1 MRTFKLNTLAICIA
15 GLSLTPA
22 AWAQTTA
29 ASSTDVGRIS
39 VEGLPGGTATGL
51 ISQEES
57 PKARSSV
64 NKEAIDKLNPVSN
77 PYQMLDLLPGV
88 NTFSQDATGLFG
100 GGLRVRGANSDQM
113 GFTVNGVPVNDS
125 GNYAVYPME
134 YVDAENICEVFLT
147 QGSTDTEAPHTG
159 ASGGNV
165 GISYCAPEDKYR
177 FRVAQTVGQL
187 SMRRTYVRV
196 DTGLFADDKAKMFIS
211 YSNTYA
217 NQFQGPG
224 NAQREHIDIGAE
236 VRPDTQWKLTSN
248 LSVNKMLNNNFPTLT
263 QAQIDSGGRNQ
274 TYSSTPAINPVGIKG
289 VAQTVANTSFANTY
303 YQNSVNP
310 FVDVIWSGKVEY
322 KASKDV
328 SFSAEP
334 YFWYGHGTGG
344 TLQKTL
350 QESANLGSNLKYGIA
365 DINKDGDTLDK
376 LYVYN
381 GSVTETYRPGITL
394 KSNIRMDN
402 HDLLFGTWFE
412 QARHYQ
418 TGPAQAFDAGGGVA
432 DPFLFSSTN
441 WLKYNNGDYYM
452 SRNTLTV
459 STAGSLF
466 AQDSIHLMDDKL
478 LVQVGLRESV
488 IQRTLNNYA
497 SSQSGGGADYDT
509 SATYSKL
516 LPSLGVRYRLD
527 EQQHVF
533 ANVAQNMRA
542 PSNFV
547 LTGLL
552 TGGTVSN
559 GVLTG
564 ATLRDPTVGMETS
577 TNFDLGYRW
586 ASDRWTFSGSLFYID
601 FKNRI
606 ASAYDPNTNLTV
618 DANVGG
624 VTTKGVE
631 MELGYKVNSNWSLYG
646 SAAYTQSTMKD
657 DIAYSATANLPTSGM
672 QMPDTPY
679 WLAGLRLAYNSSGW
693 YGNLDMKYTGM
704 AYSTLVNDES
714 MPGYTLFNGTIGYHF
729 DDIGYFKNPSVQ
741 LNVYNIFNQ
750 NFQRISSPSGSSFTT
765 NAVALPGIAANAP
778 AYYIG
783 APTFVSVTLRSDF

>member
-134 YVDAENICEVFLT
+134 YVDAENIWEVFLT

-274 TYSSTPAINPVGIKG
+274 TYSSTPAINPVGING

-365 DINKDGDTLDK
+365 DINKDGMVKSADALNILK
-376 LYVYN
+376 MAVHLSSAPANEWFFVSESL
-381 GSVTETYRPGITL
+381 GSE
-394 KSNIRMDN
+394 S
-402 HDLLFGTWFE
+402 
-412 QARHYQ
+412 
-418 TGPAQAFDAGGGVA
+418 
-432 DPFLFSSTN
+432 
-441 WLKYNNGDYYM
+441 M
-452 SRNTLTV
+452 SRSHV
-459 STAGSLF
+459 IW
-466 AQDSIHLMDDKL
+466 QDKL
-478 LVQVGLRESV
+478 LLMT
-488 IQRTLNNYA
+488 I
-497 SSQSGGGADYDT
+497 DHD
-509 SATYSKL
+509 
-516 LPSLGVRYRLD
+516 
-527 EQQHVF
+527 QQLELIGIVKGDVDGSW
-533 ANVAQNMRA
+533 VA
-542 PSNFV
+542 
-547 LTGLL
+547 
-552 TGGTVSN
+552 
-559 GVLTG
+559 
-564 ATLRDPTVGMETS
+564 
-577 TNFDLGYRW
+577 
-586 ASDRWTFSGSLFYID
+586 
-601 FKNRI
+601 
-606 ASAYDPNTNLTV
+606 
-618 DANVGG
+618 
-624 VTTKGVE
+624 
-631 MELGYKVNSNWSLYG
+631 
-646 SAAYTQSTMKD
+646 
-657 DIAYSATANLPTSGM
+657 
-672 QMPDTPY
+672 
-679 WLAGLRLAYNSSGW
+679 
-693 YGNLDMKYTGM
+693 
-704 AYSTLVNDES
+704 
-714 MPGYTLFNGTIGYHF
+714 
-729 DDIGYFKNPSVQ
+729 
-741 LNVYNIFNQ
+741 
-750 NFQRISSPSGSSFTT
+750 
-765 NAVALPGIAANAP
+765 
-778 AYYIG
+778 
-783 APTFVSVTLRSDF
+783 